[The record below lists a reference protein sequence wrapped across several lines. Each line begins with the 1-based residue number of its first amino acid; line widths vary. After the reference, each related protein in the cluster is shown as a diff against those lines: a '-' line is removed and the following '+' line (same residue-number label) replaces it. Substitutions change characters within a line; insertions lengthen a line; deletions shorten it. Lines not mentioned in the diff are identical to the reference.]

1 MQRVLI
7 IIFICSVQK
16 DPQKRMSSLEL
27 LVSIISLSFNVLL
40 TLNMLAKLSFHVLFQ
55 SHPFIQKFEDK
66 DINLGVLVDGLE
78 PPVNF
83 QG

>member
-1 MQRVLI
+1 
-7 IIFICSVQK
+7 
-16 DPQKRMSSLEL
+16 
-27 LVSIISLSFNVLL
+27 
-40 TLNMLAKLSFHVLFQ
+40 MLAKLSFHVLFQ